1 MLRLKWGAW
10 IGLLCVVVMVG
21 CTDTS
26 DRPATVK
33 VTGTVTYNGEPVP
46 GATVAFSPKAKDG
59 HAAAGTTDAS
69 GKFTL
74 SSFGSGDGAVPGSY
88 YVGVSKFE
96 GGQVDVDATGTEEDP
111 SAAYEAMEKAG
122 VDTMGGGGA
131 QAAKNA
137 LPDKY
142 MNPVTSELDAEVTEG
157 GKNQFEF
164 ALED

>member
-59 HAAAGTTDAS
+59 HAAAGTTDDS
-69 GKFTL
+69 GNFTL
-74 SSFGSGDGAVPGSY
+74 STFGSGDGAVPGSY

-96 GGQVDVDATGTEEDP
+96 GGEEVAATGTEEEVYD
-111 SAAYEAMEKAG
+111 AMAEAG

-131 QAAKNA
+131 EAATNA

-142 MNPVTSELDAEVTEG
+142 LNPVNSGLDADVTEG
-157 GKNQFEF
+157 GDNNFPL